1 MPRPVTVIGSSTE
14 HLVFKGSAPWRR
26 DLAHVYYSDEG
37 LQVQSA
43 AAVAGPAALAAVRP
57 CFKAA
62 AFAEFRQDWGVDAAA
77 GTYTLASL

>member
-1 MPRPVTVIGSSTE
+1 
-14 HLVFKGSAPWRR
+14 
-26 DLAHVYYSDEG
+26 VYYSDEG

-62 AFAEFRQDWGVDAAA
+62 AFAEFRQDWGTA
-77 GTYTLASL
+77 GRVS